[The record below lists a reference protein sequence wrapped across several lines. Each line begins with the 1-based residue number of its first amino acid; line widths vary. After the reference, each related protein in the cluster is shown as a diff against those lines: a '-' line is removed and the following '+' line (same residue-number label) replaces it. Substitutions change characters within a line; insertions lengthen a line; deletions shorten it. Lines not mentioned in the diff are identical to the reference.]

1 MSQLVA
7 VFGRSEG
14 RLREVARALEAG
26 GFEAWPLSGAG
37 WPGERLLE
45 AGRLAERRGQSLL
58 PTLDADLGDDP
69 RELEILLAAA
79 QQGSA
84 ALVVAR
90 QSGEDGSFW
99 RDLLLRLAGGIDPA
113 AARSSFRV
121 YPVAALSRIACFGRG
136 REFELEFLARSS
148 WAGLPLKLVDL
159 PGSLRA
165 PARSL
170 LARGPGARR
179 IYLRLCLRN
188 LNPWP
193 FKKQF
198 RSYPGEVPFS
208 FRNILAWHRSF
219 HARVTRRLD
228 EGERGLSW
236 RHPIRSVQNLHLER
250 TTPKEISL
258 ACMLGVFLGA
268 LPLLFVHTIAIVFYA
283 TRLGLNRAIAF
294 YASNLC
300 APFMPPFVPA
310 IDIEVGHYL
319 LRGRFLTLDD
329 LGSKQA
335 LFQTLCAEAHL
346 RMLEYLVG
354 SLLVGPLL
362 AMLVGGVV
370 YGFASLR
377 LGKRKEAAQDG

>member
-1 MSQLVA
+1 MSELVA

-14 RLREVARALEAG
+14 RLREVTGLLEAG
-26 GFEAWPLSGAG
+26 GFEAWPLCGAG
-37 WPGERLLE
+37 PPGERLLE
-45 AGRLAERRGQSLL
+45 AGRQAEKRGQSLL

-69 RELEILLAAA
+69 RELEILRAEAK
-79 QQGSA
+79 QGAA

-90 QSGEDGSFW
+90 RDGQDGSFR

-159 PGSLRA
+159 PSGSRA
-165 PARSL
+165 LDRPLPARE
-170 LARGPGARR
+170 PGARR
-179 IYLRLCLRN
+179 VYARLCLRN

-193 FKKQF
+193 FQKQF
-198 RSYPGEVPFS
+198 HSYPGEVPFS

-236 RHPIRSVQNLHLER
+236 RHPIRSVRNLHLER
-250 TTPKEISL
+250 TAPKEIAL

-319 LRGRFLTLDD
+319 LHGRFLTLED

-354 SLLVGPLL
+354 SLVVGPLL
-362 AMLVGGVV
+362 ALLVGGVA
-370 YGFASLR
+370 YGLFSLR
-377 LGKRKEAAQDG
+377 HGARREASQHG